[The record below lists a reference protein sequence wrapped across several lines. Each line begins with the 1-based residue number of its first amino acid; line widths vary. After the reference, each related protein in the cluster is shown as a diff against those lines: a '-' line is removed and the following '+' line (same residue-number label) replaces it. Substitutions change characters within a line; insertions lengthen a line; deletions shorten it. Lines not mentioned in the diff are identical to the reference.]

1 MASTSLMP
9 ANRSMF
15 SLPAAGSRDP
25 IRHLPPGWQ
34 VSSLSPSKSS
44 QEQEAAPKPERPT
57 CRCEALWATGL
68 FSAWVV
74 ASFGAAKPLVELV
87 NPEVGR
93 YLNSHALQASLAEA
107 GVDSPVAFLTYLGG
121 AAMTSI
127 ATLATAVIVALVA
140 TLWGAFG
147 RRQRE
152 GATVIFFACM
162 LAGLYQILQ
171 FSFSTPTPLSRM
183 ALFTGNCVM
192 VTAGAKAS
200 AAAGVLMLSMVV
212 HVPSRDSDEVPAF
225 LSGWWLGFYRVAE
238 VWGPAVWML
247 LAALDTVSIAFDWN
261 STPLASARN
270 VAELLVLLVLMAGG
284 LVGDLAALPMC
295 FRPAKR
301 GKAEAEDPSCCKG
314 VPGSCLLRG
323 TRAVIFG
330 GAMTVV
336 MLPIVFVGY
345 HLDASVPCSP
355 ELLGVGVA
363 PANATWPAGTTDLP
377 GGMALAHATAATT
390 ANMWYASA
398 TATGAAAVLFVV
410 TTQSFIA
417 HQRAKDA
424 SQAAARLRSA
434 LRYISHEARSPLG
447 GAILSLSLISDAIDE
462 SNAAESKALLG
473 DLHVSLEAAK
483 RHLDD
488 LLLFEKVT
496 SKQGGGESGGAGGG
510 AFGWD
515 GFGPPTLRRQ
525 TSAFR
530 GACQAEGIHIA
541 VTASGGRMDVAGTL
555 AGWPLV
561 PRGTS
566 SVTGA
571 SAGAAGPGPGRSSS
585 TGSDRGRA
593 RAATPDLTMREP
605 VAHRADEAAAGWEV
619 YANWQRLDA
628 IVQNAVSN
636 SVKHAPGGA
645 QRPHRPGAASRH
657 PASTVWRRSA
667 FTSHAAPAPAVEP
680 IEAKVLVI
688 EVLDNGKGIPA
699 EMLRPG
705 RLFRPFQQLRMG
717 DSALRMTSSGLGLSI
732 VKSVV
737 VDQMG
742 GDVGL
747 ASREGE
753 GTLFFA
759 RVPVWARRCG
769 GDGEGGGGCDE
780 RDGNTAQVDSGS
792 GAQDSADGVLTGDS
806 AGRIATMTSSTAFFD
821 APSAAVVGLSSDA
834 EATTPSHARAAI
846 AMTPP
851 EAPGPGPRSGLAAS
865 TDVTGSKS
873 LLAKRVR
880 GRQSGGAAVT
890 PGSQSREDRQGR
902 RERRLA
908 KRSGERRAGND
919 GAPPLPLAWVVDDER
934 VNRTLMARVIRKWG
948 FEVLEFGDGAE
959 LVEAVEGVLA
969 GPPPG
974 ESPAGGRAGCADS
987 ADAAS
992 GPALPSPPP
1001 PSPSTS
1007 SLPRSGGRR
1016 WPAFVTL
1023 DAQMPRMGGSDAM
1036 AALAAIRSR
1045 LESAGATAD
1054 AAGLAGVRVIGVTGQ
1069 AVEEDRDRLSAMG
1082 ACCVL
1087 TKPVAP
1093 RELARVVAAEV
1104 ASVSLPATAFGH
1116 L

>member
-1 MASTSLMP
+1 MPPSHSVLSQAS
-9 ANRSMF
+9 
-15 SLPAAGSRDP
+15 AGKRGTT
-25 IRHLPPGWQ
+25 RRLPPGWQ
-34 VSSLSPSKSS
+34 VSSLSPSRAG
-44 QEQEAAPKPERPT
+44 QEEAAAASPPERT
-57 CRCEALWATGL
+57 ACRCQALWVTGL
-68 FSAWVV
+68 CSAWVA
-74 ASFGAAKPLVELV
+74 ASFGAAKPLVEQV

-107 GVDSPVAFLTYLGG
+107 GVDSPVAFLTFLGG
-121 AAMTSI
+121 VAMTSI
-127 ATLATAVIVALVA
+127 ATLAMAVIVALVA

-301 GKAEAEDPSCCKG
+301 GKAEAEDPSCCRG

-566 SVTGA
+566 SVTGC
-571 SAGAAGPGPGRSSS
+571 G
-585 TGSDRGRA
+585 
-593 RAATPDLTMREP
+593 
-605 VAHRADEAAAGWEV
+605 HGWEV

-636 SVKHAPGGA
+636 SVKHAPGGRRGRIAVSVSLVDASVLDGRRPVACPPEAAGQRRPSVVAAAGRLALSAVA
-645 QRPHRPGAASRH
+645 QDGAAVGGAVVGGRADDKLHHGVAAPPRAGRAHVQTAAGAASRH

-959 LVEAVEGVLA
+959 LVEAVEG
-969 GPPPG
+969 
-974 ESPAGGRAGCADS
+974 
-987 ADAAS
+987 
-992 GPALPSPPP
+992 
-1001 PSPSTS
+1001 
-1007 SLPRSGGRR
+1007 
-1016 WPAFVTL
+1016 
-1023 DAQMPRMGGSDAM
+1023 MPRMGGSDAM

>member
-15 SLPAAGSRDP
+15 SLPA
-25 IRHLPPGWQ
+25 
-34 VSSLSPSKSS
+34 
-44 QEQEAAPKPERPT
+44 
-57 CRCEALWATGL
+57 
-68 FSAWVV
+68 
-74 ASFGAAKPLVELV
+74 
-87 NPEVGR
+87 

-566 SVTGA
+566 SVTT
-571 SAGAAGPGPGRSSS
+571 AA
-585 TGSDRGRA
+585 
-593 RAATPDLTMREP
+593 
-605 VAHRADEAAAGWEV
+605 
-619 YANWQRLDA
+619 
-628 IVQNAVSN
+628 
-636 SVKHAPGGA
+636 
-645 QRPHRPGAASRH
+645 GAASRH

-987 ADAAS
+987 ADAVS

-1082 ACCVL
+1082 ACSVL

>member
-1 MASTSLMP
+1 
-9 ANRSMF
+9 
-15 SLPAAGSRDP
+15 
-25 IRHLPPGWQ
+25 
-34 VSSLSPSKSS
+34 
-44 QEQEAAPKPERPT
+44 
-57 CRCEALWATGL
+57 
-68 FSAWVV
+68 
-74 ASFGAAKPLVELV
+74 
-87 NPEVGR
+87 
-93 YLNSHALQASLAEA
+93 
-107 GVDSPVAFLTYLGG
+107 
-121 AAMTSI
+121 MTSI
-127 ATLATAVIVALVA
+127 ATLAMAVIVALVA

-301 GKAEAEDPSCCKG
+301 GKAEAEDPSCCRG

-330 GAMTVV
+330 GAMTIV

-636 SVKHAPGGA
+636 SVKHAPGGRRGRIAVSVSLVDASVLDGRRPVACPPEAAGQRRPSVVAAAGRLALSAVA
-645 QRPHRPGAASRH
+645 QDGAAVGGAVVGGRADDKLHHGVAAPPRAGRAHVQTAAGAASRH

-747 ASREGE
+747 ASREEE

-769 GDGEGGGGCDE
+769 GEGDGEGEGEGC
-780 RDGNTAQVDSGS
+780 
-792 GAQDSADGVLTGDS
+792 GADDGV
-806 AGRIATMTSSTAFFD
+806 
-821 APSAAVVGLSSDA
+821 
-834 EATTPSHARAAI
+834 E
-846 AMTPP
+846 
-851 EAPGPGPRSGLAAS
+851 AS
-865 TDVTGSKS
+865 T
-873 LLAKRVR
+873 R
-880 GRQSGGAAVT
+880 GEDDGMSRREHGQQSGDAAVT

-987 ADAAS
+987 ADAVS

-1082 ACCVL
+1082 ACSVL